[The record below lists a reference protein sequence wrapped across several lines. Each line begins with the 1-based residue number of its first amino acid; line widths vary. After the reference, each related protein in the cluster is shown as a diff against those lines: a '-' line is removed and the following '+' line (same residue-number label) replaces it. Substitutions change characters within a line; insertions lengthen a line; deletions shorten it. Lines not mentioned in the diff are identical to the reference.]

1 MNKIIFNGIIVLAA
15 FTALSFAFCSSAY
28 ALPCLNK
35 LERGADHYRI
45 VDGAKCWY
53 VGERR
58 PGKDEFAPR
67 NRKEVVRRADRS
79 QVVSRPDNAKPAAAS
94 KLAPLQALVGFDES
108 AWMKAERPEYLF
120 EALCADRCGELRG
133 KVARVSSADRVK
145 DAFESIASAGQ
156 VSWLWV
162 RP

>member
-1 MNKIIFNGIIVLAA
+1 MIRFNSNALIAA
-15 FTALSFAFCSSAY
+15 VILIAGMFLSTCAH
-28 ALPCLNK
+28 ALPCLGK
-35 LERGADHYRI
+35 LEKGADHYRI

-67 NRKEVVRRADRS
+67 KRKEVVHRADRS
-79 QVVSRPDNAKPAAAS
+79 QVVSRPDNAKPAVAS
-94 KLAPLQALVGFDES
+94 KLAPLQALIGFDET
-108 AWMKAERPEYLF
+108 AWMKAERPDYLF
-120 EALCADRCGELRG
+120 EALCADRCGELKG
-133 KVARVSSADRVK
+133 KVARVSSAERVK

-162 RP
+162 R